1 MNRKKNGT
9 KKKRIRARALDPYK
23 RVNVCLPFD
32 AYRHLERIA
41 QAQKIAVG
49 SVARHVLCFATDWEK
64 ADKEERERMLKS
76 IGLSLP
82 SAVYYAD
89 ALPMQGEKRV
99 KKASKTAK
107 MPDLVK

>member
-1 MNRKKNGT
+1 MN
-9 KKKRIRARALDPYK
+9 KKRNGKTKRTRESPLNPYK

-32 AYRHLERIA
+32 AYRHLE
-41 QAQKIAVG
+41 KIAEAQRIPVG

-64 ADKEERERMLKS
+64 ADKEGRERMLKS

-89 ALPMQGEKRV
+89 VLPMQGKKRV
-99 KKASKTAK
+99 KKASKTLK
-107 MPDLVK
+107 KPDLVE